1 MYRNGLSKRE
11 SRLILGDLKLENFLD
26 CSLQIDTDVSL
37 GLESS
42 GTLHQPRDTFRFE
55 DCDWPINVYNNEKGL
70 DCFVVGAGIVVFGAA
85 LQGGLLGDL
94 GGPLGQIFQV
104 LVTVFFIS
112 FIFFGQKLQMRLYL
126 MEIDKGV
133 RRLDIIKNQSN
144 ELTLKTVKE
153 QGKPVTDPAPS
164 LKILMEQFFITPVDM
179 DPQGIVGKFD
189 HLLDVRDLKFKD
201 DVRMIAPSASDST
214 LNNLENLVEASWALN
229 TIYRIVRHFYL
240 LGKKTSSFFIII
252 QLQAILP
259 MVLQEAEAYLGAAR
273 AFAEGQPIGDGIGPL
288 VASRLMKD
296 KEKRK
301 VEKDVVVA
309 ETALE
314 DRRVIALKAE
324 GPGGNVGKP
333 GDAIRSILQ
342 ENIGKVS
349 MVVMIDAAVKFEGE
363 TSGEVSEGIGAAI
376 GGIGTERFKIEEEAT
391 KQKIPVY
398 AVIVKESLQEA
409 ITPMKKEILEA
420 GEKVID
426 RIKKLIVE
434 RSKPGDTVIVAGIGN
449 TIGIGQ

>member
-1 MYRNGLSKRE
+1 L
-11 SRLILGDLKLENFLD
+11 
-26 CSLQIDTDVSL
+26 
-37 GLESS
+37 
-42 GTLHQPRDTFRFE
+42 
-55 DCDWPINVYNNEKGL
+55 
-70 DCFVVGAGIVVFGAA
+70 VFSAA
-85 LQGGLLGDL
+85 LQGGLLGDI

-126 MEIDKGV
+126 MEIDKGL
-133 RRLDIIKNQSN
+133 RRLEIIKNQSN
-144 ELTLKTVKE
+144 ELALKTIKE
-153 QGKPVTDPAPS
+153 QGKPTTDPAPS
-164 LKILMEQFFITPVDM
+164 LKILMEQFLITPVDM

-201 DVRMIAPSASDST
+201 DVRMIAPSASDSV

-229 TIYRIVRHFYL
+229 TIFRIIRHFYL

-259 MVLQEAEAYLGAAR
+259 MIMQEAEAYLGAAR

-309 ETALE
+309 ETAIE

-333 GDAIRSILQ
+333 GDAIRSIIE

-398 AVIVKESLQEA
+398 AVIVKESIQEA

>member
-1 MYRNGLSKRE
+1 M
-11 SRLILGDLKLENFLD
+11 
-26 CSLQIDTDVSL
+26 
-37 GLESS
+37 
-42 GTLHQPRDTFRFE
+42 
-55 DCDWPINVYNNEKGL
+55 
-70 DCFVVGAGIVVFGAA
+70 VFGAA
-85 LQGGLLGDL
+85 LQGGLLGDI

-126 MEIDKGV
+126 MEIDKGL
-133 RRLDIIKNQSN
+133 RRLDIFKNQSN
-144 ELTLKTVKE
+144 ELTLRTIKE

-333 GDAIRSILQ
+333 GDAIRSIIQ

-398 AVIVKESLQEA
+398 AVIVKESIQEA

>member
-1 MYRNGLSKRE
+1 M
-11 SRLILGDLKLENFLD
+11 
-26 CSLQIDTDVSL
+26 
-37 GLESS
+37 
-42 GTLHQPRDTFRFE
+42 
-55 DCDWPINVYNNEKGL
+55 
-70 DCFVVGAGIVVFGAA
+70 VFGAA

-333 GDAIRSILQ
+333 GDAIRSIIQ

-398 AVIVKESLQEA
+398 AVIVKESIQEA